1 MSDLKITG
9 NNMKL
14 VKRNGRPI
22 GENTIKANIILE
34 AWLSYC
40 RESRIYRI
48 LEYFGLR

>member
-1 MSDLKITG
+1 MSDLKMTG

-14 VKRNGRPI
+14 VNRNGRPI
-22 GENTIKANIILE
+22 GENTIKANIILG
-34 AWLSYC
+34 AWLNYC